1 MMGRGRNRL
10 LLATVLSYVVA
21 LVLLLLAVLA
31 ATWQQVPVGDLTRDP
46 AVVLD
51 GHPFTGAISFI
62 GILCWSATASI
73 CLFASGLENRRSA
86 PDRAGFLF
94 AAAGLTG
101 LLLVDDL
108 FMLHDWIVPVYLGI
122 PELLIYVT
130 YALLALVYVIFYRQ
144 VILDHAAWLFAAAAG
159 FFVLSVGTDLVIPD
173 GPGIYVW
180 EDGLKFL
187 GIISWSLFHISAAHR
202 ALAPPFTSVR

>member
-1 MMGRGRNRL
+1 MEGRARNRL
-10 LLATVLSYVVA
+10 MRVTALAYVIA
-21 LVLLLLAVLA
+21 LGLLLLAVVA
-31 ATWQQVPVGDLTRDP
+31 ASWQQVPVGDLTRDP

-62 GILCWSATASI
+62 GVLCWSATASI

-86 PDRAGFLF
+86 PDQASFLF

-108 FMLHDWIVPVYLGI
+108 FMLHDWILPVYLGI
-122 PELLIYVT
+122 PEFFIYLT
-130 YALLALVYVIFYRQ
+130 YALLALAYVIFYRQ
-144 VILDHAAWLFAAAAG
+144 IILDHAAWLFAAAAL
-159 FFVLSVGTDLVIPD
+159 FFALSVGTDLVMPD
-173 GPGIYVW
+173 GPAIYIW
-180 EDGLKFL
+180 EDGFKFL
-187 GIISWSLFHISAAHR
+187 GIISWSLFHISVAHR